1 MCNVPPKRSRAPSHE
16 TSRVLVVRPWTNSEM
31 KSTNVI
37 DAYFK
42 TQVIH
47 ANNMQIAARKKTFL
61 PDTNLLR
68 LDTRSADER

>member
-1 MCNVPPKRSRAPSHE
+1 
-16 TSRVLVVRPWTNSEM
+16 M

-68 LDTRSADER
+68 LDTRSAGERKEGKTKSGLIIRYFLMN